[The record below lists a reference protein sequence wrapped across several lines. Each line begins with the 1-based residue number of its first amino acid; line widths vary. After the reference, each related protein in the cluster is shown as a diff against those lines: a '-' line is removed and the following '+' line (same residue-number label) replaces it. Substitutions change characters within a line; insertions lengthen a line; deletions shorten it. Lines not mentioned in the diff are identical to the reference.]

1 MPRVGSLSKFTDII
15 LDYYEACTSDRL
27 FSFNRQ
33 RAWQIVNHM
42 TGKWCHYF
50 RSQKISDTINRIR
63 SSDATSKILGIKNPQ
78 TISHYYKGTWEDFK
92 EELKK

>member
-1 MPRVGSLSKFTDII
+1 
-15 LDYYEACTSDRL
+15 
-27 FSFNRQ
+27 
-33 RAWQIVNHM
+33 M
-42 TGKWCHYF
+42 TGKWCHYC